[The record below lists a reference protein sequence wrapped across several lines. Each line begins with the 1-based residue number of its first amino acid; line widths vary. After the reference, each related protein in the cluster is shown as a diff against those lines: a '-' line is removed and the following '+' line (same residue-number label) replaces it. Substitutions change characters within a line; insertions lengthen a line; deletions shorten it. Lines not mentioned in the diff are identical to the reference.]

1 MGRLVSELTDVA
13 LPVVVAAVGVWIA
26 FSIVVWA
33 TGDSTLRDDSTED
46 EPIGLPA
53 DGPVEESDVGALR
66 FDTGPRGYRT
76 EQVDAAL
83 RRLAW
88 EIGRRDERIAE
99 LEAARST
106 AE

>member
-1 MGRLVSELTDVA
+1 MNLV
-13 LPVVVAAVGVWIA
+13 LPVVVAAIGVWIA

-33 TGDSTLRDDSTED
+33 TGDDSLRDDAPDDEPAGLPED
-46 EPIGLPA
+46 EPISEA
-53 DGPVEESDVGALR
+53 EVGALR

-76 EQVDAAL
+76 KQVDATM

-99 LEAARST
+99 LEAERQPAD
-106 AE
+106 